1 MSSSS
6 HPPRGRP
13 VMTPPTPHQRRVEIA
28 SILAKYGWDILLFRL
43 SLVELL
49 PAGLRQ
55 RFQMASFLAARQLEQ
70 DPEAELVL
78 PLPSV
83 LRAILEEL
91 GPTYVKLGQVLSTRA
106 DLLPQV
112 YIDEL
117 AKLQEQVTPAPWAD
131 MEQVILEEWNGRHAD
146 QPARDVL
153 DIYEDFDTIPLACGS
168 LGQVYKARIRTQRG
182 EPQDV
187 IVKVQRPGIDLLV
200 EADMAVLLDFARL
213 LTARTQWG
221 KWNNVIGLAEEFAAV
236 IRNELDFTKEAA
248 NTEEI
253 GRNLAAWY
261 GDKVKTP
268 RIYWEYTSRRM
279 QVQEFLQGTKVSAL
293 FPRRGGSGPP
303 PIELSVEQRKR
314 IAETLTV
321 CFLRQIFVDGFFHA
335 DPHPGNVMFQ
345 FRRGTE
351 GMPTLVLIDFG
362 MVGRTDP
369 RSREILIDFF
379 LAMIQFDA
387 VRATDRI
394 LEYGHPQQRVDK
406 FKLTTELDHLMREFL
421 GKPVAEVQMGKLLQ
435 KVMDLM
441 MQYKV
446 RMPTS
451 FLLIS
456 RVLVTTEGI
465 CRQLDPDYML
475 IKVAEPF
482 IRSLIQSQFTG
493 LLQGQEFM
501 RLALDVRN
509 FVLRT
514 PRRIDDFL
522 SQLTSGQIRIETDF
536 RNLQRL
542 ERTLT
547 VVGNKIAFSLLNAA
561 LLLAGALMMHLDRG
575 PLLFGFPALSIVTFS
590 LSALLGTWL
599 LISII
604 RSGQLK

>member
-1 MSSSS
+1 
-6 HPPRGRP
+6 
-13 VMTPPTPHQRRVEIA
+13 MTPPSPHQRRVEIA
-28 SILAKYGWDILLFRL
+28 SILAKYGWDVLLFRL
-43 SLVELL
+43 ALVEML
-49 PAGLRQ
+49 PSGLRQ
-55 RFQMASFLAARQLEQ
+55 RFQMSSFLAVRQLEE
-70 DPEAELVL
+70 DPGAELIL

-106 DLLPQV
+106 DLLPQP

-131 MEQVILEEWNGRHAD
+131 MEQVILEEWNARPGA
-146 QPARDVL
+146 PAARSVL
-153 DIYEDFDTIPLACGS
+153 DIYSDFDTIPLAAGS
-168 LGQVYKARIRTQRG
+168 LGQVYKAKIRTESG
-182 EPQDV
+182 LTDV
-187 IVKVQRPGIDLLV
+187 IVKVQRPGIDVMV

-213 LTARTQWG
+213 ITARTQWG
-221 KWNNVIGLAEEFAAV
+221 KWNNVIGLAEEFAQV
-236 IRNELDFTKEAA
+236 LRNELDFTKEAL

-253 GRNLAAWY
+253 GKNLAAWY
-261 GDKVKTP
+261 GDKVKTSH
-268 RIYWEYTSRRM
+268 IYWDYTSRRM
-279 QVQEFLQGTKVSAL
+279 QVQEFLQGAKVSAL
-293 FPRRGGSGPP
+293 FPRRDGQGPP
-303 PIELSVEQRKR
+303 LIDLAVEQRKR

-321 CFLRQIFVDGFFHA
+321 CFLRQIFVDGLFHA

-345 FRRGTE
+345 FKRGADS
-351 GMPTLVLIDFG
+351 MPTLVLIDFG

-406 FKLTTELDHLMREFL
+406 FALTAELDHVLREFL
-421 GKPVAEVQMGKLLQ
+421 GKPTAEVQMGKLLQ
-435 KVMDLM
+435 RVMDLM
-441 MQYKV
+441 LKYRV

-482 IRSLIQSQFTG
+482 IRSLIQSQFTS
-493 LLQGQEFM
+493 LLQGEQIM
-501 RLALDVRN
+501 RIALDVKN
-509 FVLRT
+509 FMLRT

-522 SQLTSGQIRIETDF
+522 TQLTSGQIRIETDF
-536 RNLQRL
+536 RNLQRI

-561 LLLAGALMMHLDRG
+561 LLLAGALMMHLEHG
-575 PLLFGFPALSIVTFS
+575 PRLFGFPAVSVVTFS
-590 LSALLGTWL
+590 LSAALGIWL
-599 LISII
+599 LVSIL